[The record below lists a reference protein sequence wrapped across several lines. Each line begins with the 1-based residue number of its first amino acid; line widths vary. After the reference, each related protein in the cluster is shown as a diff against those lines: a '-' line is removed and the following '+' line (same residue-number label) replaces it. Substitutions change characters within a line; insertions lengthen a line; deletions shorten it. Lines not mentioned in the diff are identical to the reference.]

1 MHRTLNSVLL
11 LYIIMAIPSYEMTI
25 DLWHNDRYYAQ
36 MMHTSGVVSIFLL
49 GLSLSVT
56 PALMLLKHLPIGIT
70 LGRWLLPRRRHFGL
84 GSFYYAS
91 LHLIHYIRQVDDL
104 EVVVYEAID
113 FELTIGWIAFAIYA
127 ALAITSSNA
136 SQRYLK
142 TRWKSI
148 HRLTYLG
155 TALTFTHWLLFDF
168 FLDQVLTWLAVLVLI
183 KAIHAWIDYARKKL
197 EIKTY

>member
-1 MHRTLNSVLL
+1 MHRALNSVLL
-11 LYIIMAIPSYEMTI
+11 LYIIMATPSYELII
-25 DLWHNDRYYAQ
+25 DLWQYDRYYAQ

-49 GLSLSVT
+49 GLSLTVT
-56 PALMLLKHLPIGIT
+56 PTLMLLKHLPFGIT

-104 EVVVYEAID
+104 EVVLYEAID
-113 FELTIGWIAFAIYA
+113 FELTIGWVAFLIFA
-127 ALAITSSNA
+127 ALAITSNNA

-142 TRWKSI
+142 TGWKSI

-155 TALTFTHWLLFDF
+155 TIFTFAHWLLFDF
-168 FLDQVLTWLAVLVLI
+168 FLDQVLTWLTVLILI
-183 KAIHAWIDYARKKL
+183 KAVHIGVRYSRKKA
-197 EIKTY
+197 

>member
-1 MHRTLNSVLL
+1 MRRTLNSVLL
-11 LYIIMAIPSYEMTI
+11 LYIIMAIPSYELVI
-25 DLWHNDRYYAQ
+25 DLWQYDRYYAQ

-49 GLSLSVT
+49 GLSLTVT
-56 PALMLLKHLPIGIT
+56 PALMLLKHFPIGIA

-91 LHLIHYIRQVDDL
+91 LHLIHYIREVDDL

-113 FELTIGWIAFAIYA
+113 FELTIGWIAFAIFS
-127 ALAITSSNA
+127 ALAIISNNA
-136 SQRYLK
+136 SQKYLK

-155 TALTFTHWLLFDF
+155 TALTFSHWLLFDF
-168 FLDQVLTWLAVLVLI
+168 FLEQALTWLVVLVLI
-183 KAIHAWIDYARKKL
+183 KSIHIGIKYHRK
-197 EIKTY
+197 TA